1 MGSVIFPFP
10 YLRSDLYLVALP
22 SFHIRPQTLLVEIQ
36 HLVYGKLVLTRISLD
51 EDEVVRTNL
60 PLHPL
65 QQ

>member
-22 SFHIRPQTLLVEIQ
+22 SFHIRPQTLLVEIR

-51 EDEVVRTNL
+51 EVVRTNL